1 MSTGHKGSMKLLTRA
16 LAKNKKNT
24 RPLQHKFKFSAI
36 ICLKQATVEKVTIGS
51 DETIIISNVYQL
63 GQNVVKYI
71 VHAANTNVLTNVG
84 GIMHNASFVAFF

>member
-1 MSTGHKGSMKLLTRA
+1 MKHKEQSEYVDRTQRQYETALTRA

-24 RPLQHKFKFSAI
+24 RPLQHKFKLSAI
-36 ICLKQATVEKVTIGS
+36 LCLKQATVGKVTIGS

-71 VHAANTNVLTNVG
+71 VHAANT
-84 GIMHNASFVAFF
+84 